1 MSRAPVHRQAEQDI
15 SSLIRTGRWADSVAV
30 LHRLHLSDAAAVL
43 QTLPNRHQ
51 RSLFKMLSPESAAA
65 LLPYLPYYDQFVL
78 LHARPRDEMAQIVNE
93 MDPDDRIRLLDE
105 LPEGSWQ
112 QFVNELSA
120 TERELTERAAAYP
133 PNTAGRYVTP
143 DYVALRPNIKAA
155 EALDEIR
162 FCGRAKET
170 VNLAYVVAPDGTLV
184 DEVRLGSLVMANPAQ
199 IVTEINDT
207 PLISVRDTDPLD
219 DVLLTFEKYDR
230 LALPVVNAENKMLG
244 ILTVDDVLDVAR
256 ATATREMQMMGGM
269 EALDA
274 PYFSVRFRQM
284 LRKRGGWLALLFF
297 GEMLTA
303 TAMSHFQGQ
312 LATAIV
318 LALFVPLII
327 SSGGNSGSQATS
339 LLIRSLALRE
349 VSLGEWWKVCGREVF
364 LGVSLGAFL
373 GAIGFARIVGWQWLH
388 LTDYGPHYAL
398 VALTVWLSLIGV
410 VGFGTITGSMLPFLL
425 RRLGFDP
432 ATSSAPL
439 VATLVDV
446 SGLVIYFTIA
456 RLVLRGAIL

>member
-1 MSRAPVHRQAEQDI
+1 MPRAPVQRQAEQDI
-15 SSLIRTGRWADSVAV
+15 SSLIRAGRWADSVAV
-30 LHRLHLSDAAAVL
+30 LNRLHLSDAAAVL
-43 QTLPNRHQ
+43 QKLPNRHQ

-78 LHARPRDEMAQIVNE
+78 LHARPRDEMVQIVND

-105 LPEGSWQ
+105 LPEASWQ
-112 QFVNELSA
+112 QLVNELSA

-133 PNTAGRYVTP
+133 LDTAGRYVTP

-199 IVTEINDT
+199 VVTEINDT

-230 LALPVVNAENKMLG
+230 LALPVVNADNKMLG

-256 ATATREMQMMGGM
+256 ASATREMQMMGGM

-274 PYFSVRFRQM
+274 PYFSVRMREM
-284 LRKRGGWLALLFF
+284 LRKRGGWLAVLFL

-303 TAMSHFQGQ
+303 TAMGHFEHE
-312 LATAIV
+312 LAAAIV

-349 VSLGEWWKVCGREVF
+349 ISLRDWWKVFGREVF
-364 LGVSLGAFL
+364 LGVALGGFL

-388 LTDYGPHYAL
+388 LTNYGPHYIL
-398 VALTVWLSLIGV
+398 VAITVWLSLIGV

-425 RRLGFDP
+425 RRVGLDP

-446 SGLVIYFTIA
+446 SGLIIYFSIA
-456 RLVLRGAIL
+456 RVILHGVML